1 MDRHPGLCVLLST
14 CAQSKGVDDSGDAFP
29 ATLELS
35 ELSSFR
41 AQIFFFLKRSHCMLS
56 KDIDFT

>member
-41 AQIFFFLKRSHCMLS
+41 AQIFFFFLKRSPVT
-56 KDIDFT
+56 DIDFT

>member
-1 MDRHPGLCVLLST
+1 MDRHPGLCVLPST

-41 AQIFFFLKRSHCMLS
+41 AQIFFLKRSPVT
-56 KDIDFT
+56 DIDFT

>member
-14 CAQSKGVDDSGDAFP
+14 CAQSKGVDDLGDAFP

-41 AQIFFFLKRSHCMLS
+41 AQIFFFFKAFSLYVK
-56 KDIDFT
+56 